1 MTALSKA
8 EQGSCRSMSQS
19 KKKVLITGANSYIG
33 ESVKRYLGQ
42 FPALYDIEIIDTIG
56 FKPDV

>member
-1 MTALSKA
+1 
-8 EQGSCRSMSQS
+8 MSQS

-42 FPALYDIEIIDTIG
+42 FPALYDIQIIDTIG